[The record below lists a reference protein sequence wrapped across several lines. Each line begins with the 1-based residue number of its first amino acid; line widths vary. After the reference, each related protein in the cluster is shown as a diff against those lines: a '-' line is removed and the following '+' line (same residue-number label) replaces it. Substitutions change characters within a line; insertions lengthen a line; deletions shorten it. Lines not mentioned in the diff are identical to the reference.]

1 VTTLRVVA
9 EIAIGAVYAAGAVFN
24 TVYTLRHTTEFYQD
38 FAGGGWFGPAESIIR
53 TVIIP
58 NGTLFTAILIAFQ
71 VTIAIAIFT
80 RGDLVTAA
88 LLAGGAFSSV
98 VAFFSSPG
106 GAVGNLML
114 AAIQFGLAGTR

>member
-1 VTTLRVVA
+1 MSTFLAVA
-9 EIAIGAVYAAGAVFN
+9 EIAIGAAYAAGAVFN
-24 TVYTLRHTTEFYQD
+24 TVYTLRHSTEFYTT
-38 FAGGGWFGPAESIIR
+38 FADRAWLRPPASLIR

-58 NGTLFTAILIAFQ
+58 NGTIFTVLLIAFQ

-88 LLAGGAFSSV
+88 LLAGGAFAFV

-106 GAVGNLML
+106 GTVGNLTLAGIQFVL
-114 AAIQFGLAGTR
+114 AAAR

>member
-1 VTTLRVVA
+1 VSTFRVVT

-24 TVYTLRHTTEFYQD
+24 TTYTLRHTSEFYKT
-38 FAGGGWFGPAESIIR
+38 FADRAWLRPTASLVR

-58 NGTLFTAILIAFQ
+58 NGTLFTVLLIAFQ

-88 LLAGGAFSSV
+88 LHAGGAFAFV

-106 GAVGNLML
+106 GTIANLML
-114 AAIQFGLAGTR
+114 ATVQFGLATAR

>member
-1 VTTLRVVA
+1 MSTFRVVT

-24 TVYTLRHTTEFYQD
+24 TTYTLRHTSEFYKT
-38 FAGGGWFGPAESIIR
+38 FADRAWLRPAASLVR

-58 NGTLFTAILIAFQ
+58 NGTLFTVLLIAFQ

-88 LLAGGAFSSV
+88 LLAGGAFAFV

-106 GAVGNLML
+106 GTIANLML
-114 AAIQFGLAGTR
+114 ATVQFGLATAR